1 MHFYSLTCKTMQ
13 TVKED
18 EMVKIKNLTKH
29 FDNHMALNGLNLN
42 IKQGSIYGLV
52 GVNGSG
58 KTTAIKHLAGIFR
71 QDSGTVTINGQPAYD
86 NATLKAKVGYIP
98 DELFFFA
105 GYNLSMTR
113 RFYRNMYKTWNDN
126 HYTNLIHLLQL
137 DEKRR
142 LNRFSKGMQKQAA
155 FALTLSVMPEVLLLD
170 EPIDGLDPI
179 VRKEVFNQII
189 QDVADR
195 GMTVLISSHNLK
207 ETDDICDAV
216 GIIKNG
222 KMVIERDLSD
232 LKTDVH
238 KIQVAFEL
246 GTEPLQNTHDLTI
259 LHRESRGS
267 VELLV
272 IRGSEEKIA
281 VKIKSLK
288 PLVYDHLPL
297 SLEEIFVYE
306 NKEGTQ

>member
-1 MHFYSLTCKTMQ
+1 
-13 TVKED
+13 
-18 EMVKIKNLTKH
+18 MVQIKNLTKH
-29 FDNHMALNGLNLN
+29 FDTHTALQGLNLN
-42 IKQGSIYGLV
+42 IKKGSIYGLV
-52 GVNGSG
+52 GINGSG
-58 KTTAIKHLAGIFR
+58 KTTAIKHLAGIYR
-71 QDSGTVTINGQPAYD
+71 QDAGTVTIDGQPVYD
-86 NATLKAKVGYIP
+86 NALLKAKVGFIP

-113 RFYRNMYKTWNDN
+113 RFYKNMYKTWDDA
-126 HYTNLIHLLQL
+126 HYTNLITQLQL

-155 FALTLSVMPEVLLLD
+155 FALTLATQPEVLLLD

-179 VRKEVFNQII
+179 VRKAVFQQLI

-207 ETDDICDAV
+207 EMDDICDAV
-216 GIIKNG
+216 GIIKEG
-222 KMVIERDLSD
+222 KMVVERDLDD
-232 LKTDVH
+232 LKSDVH
-238 KIQVAFEL
+238 KVQVAFSQE
-246 GTEPLQNTHDLTI
+246 TEPLQTCEGFTI
-259 LHRESRGS
+259 LHKESRGT

-272 IRGSEEKIA
+272 IRGTDDMISA
-281 VKIKSLK
+281 KIKEKS

-297 SLEEIFVYE
+297 TLEEIFIYE

>member
-1 MHFYSLTCKTMQ
+1 
-13 TVKED
+13 
-18 EMVKIKNLTKH
+18 MVKIENLTKH
-29 FDNHMALNGLNLN
+29 FDNHTALRGLNLN
-42 IKQGSIYGLV
+42 IKKGSIYGLV

-58 KTTAIKHLAGIFR
+58 KTTVIKHLAGIYR
-71 QDSGTVTINGQPAYD
+71 QDAGIVTIDSQPVYD
-86 NATLKAKVGYIP
+86 NATLKARVGYIP

-113 RFYRNMYKTWNDN
+113 RFYKNMYSTWNDN
-126 HYTNLIHLLQL
+126 YYANLVTLLQL

-155 FALTLSVMPEVLLLD
+155 FALTLSTIPEVLILD

-179 VRKEVFNQII
+179 VRKTVFTQII
-189 QDVADR
+189 RDVADR

-207 ETDDICDAV
+207 EMDDICDAV
-216 GIIKNG
+216 GIIKDG
-222 KMVIERDLSD
+222 QMVVERDLDD

-238 KIQVAFEL
+238 KVQVAFEA
-246 GTEPLQNTHDLTI
+246 GTEVLQSTPGFTI
-259 LHRESRGS
+259 LHKESRGT

-272 IRGSEEKIA
+272 IRGAEDEVS
-281 VKIKSLK
+281 VKIKALN

-297 SLEEIFVYE
+297 TLEEIFIYE
-306 NKEGTQ
+306 NKEGVQ